1 MRDNHAA
8 FVAAG
13 IVVVAVSQD
22 DAEDVNA
29 YWEENRIPFVCIPDP
44 DGVLKALYNQQSKMG
59 PLPALFV
66 IDREGIL
73 RLAHYGDGMA
83 DIPKSAELLAIAERS
98 K

>member
-1 MRDNHAA
+1 MRDNYGA
-8 FVAAG
+8 FDEAG

-29 YWEENRIPFVCIPDP
+29 YWQENAIPFVCIPDP
-44 DGVLKALYNQQSKMG
+44 DGRLKALFNQQSKMG

-66 IDREGIL
+66 IDREGII

-83 DIPKSAELLAIAERS
+83 DIPKSADLLAVARES